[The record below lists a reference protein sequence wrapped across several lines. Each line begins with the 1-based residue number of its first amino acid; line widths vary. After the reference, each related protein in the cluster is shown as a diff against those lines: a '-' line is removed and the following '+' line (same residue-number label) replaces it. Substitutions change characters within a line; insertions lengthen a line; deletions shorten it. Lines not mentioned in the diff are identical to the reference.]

1 MPAYPGRVVLRIMYN
16 QSYRVMSFNAF
27 WKFGRLRN
35 SAWYF
40 LGAGGGGGGVKCLVE
55 EFFGGGGFGSPR
67 NFLGFD
73 FCSHSIIPEA
83 LSIKP
88 KPSTV

>member
-1 MPAYPGRVVLRIMYN
+1 MV
-16 QSYRVMSFNAF
+16 FF
-27 WKFGRLRN
+27 
-35 SAWYF
+35 
-40 LGAGGGGGGVKCLVE
+40 GGGRGGGVKCLVE
-55 EFFGGGGFGSPR
+55 EFFWGGGFGSPR